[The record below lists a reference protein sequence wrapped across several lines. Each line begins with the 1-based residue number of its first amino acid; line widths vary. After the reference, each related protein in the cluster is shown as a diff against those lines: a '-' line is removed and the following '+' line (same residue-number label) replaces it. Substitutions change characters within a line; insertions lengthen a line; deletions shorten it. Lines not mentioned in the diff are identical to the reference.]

1 MFLFCS
7 VSAPSSSSDKSSVI
21 NLLSAAQQRYRVN
34 SLLMN
39 MMDTKQRPRRA
50 TWMLILLI
58 SDRPVNTWMFQQ
70 WLHQFLQTLMWHIPH
85 FVIFHKCNRKL
96 ETCRTNAGV
105 SLSIFNKVL
114 KTKLFPNMVFLH
126 TSNSSLQAALTC
138 KKFLD
143 LTQLYPLYY
152 SWLMLMQSSN
162 VILIS
167 FSFAI
172 ILN

>member
-39 MMDTKQRPRRA
+39 MMDTKQRPRSA

-126 TSNSSLQAALTC
+126 TSNSYTCNLESPSSLNMQKVPGSDSALSTVL
-138 KKFLD
+138 FL
-143 LTQLYPLYY
+143 T
-152 SWLMLMQSSN
+152 N
-162 VILIS
+162 VN
-167 FSFAI
+167 AI
-172 ILN
+172 KQCYAY